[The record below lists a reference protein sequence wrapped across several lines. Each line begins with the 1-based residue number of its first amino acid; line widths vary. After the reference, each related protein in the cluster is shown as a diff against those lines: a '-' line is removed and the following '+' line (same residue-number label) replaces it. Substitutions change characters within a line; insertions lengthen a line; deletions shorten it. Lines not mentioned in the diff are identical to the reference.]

1 MTNKL
6 NKTEQEKKNLW
17 DSGMYSQI
25 IYFKNGRNKPC
36 SLAITTNREQHDMLI
51 NNFIRDKVNHEAFY
65 YYSKG

>member
-6 NKTEQEKKNLW
+6 NKTEQEKANLW

-36 SLAITTNREQHDMLI
+36 SLAITTNKEQHDMLI